1 MMLFYLNLVPATPPR
16 NVQALTQSATEILVL
31 WLEDL
36 PIDRNGEHVMH
47 EVRYE
52 PLTTYGGQIQP
63 MTLNTTIVGNA
74 TLTGLQEFTEYNISV
89 RAYTSVG
96 PGPYSEEVTNRTFE
110 DGEGYYLLEL

>member
-1 MMLFYLNLVPATPPR
+1 
-16 NVQALTQSATEILVL
+16 
-31 WLEDL
+31 
-36 PIDRNGEHVMH
+36 MH

-52 PLTTYGGQIQP
+52 PLTTYRGQIKP
-63 MTLNTTIVGNA
+63 MTLNTTVVGNA

-110 DGEGYYLLEL
+110 DGEGY

>member
-1 MMLFYLNLVPATPPR
+1 MPATPPR
-16 NVQALTQSATEILVL
+16 DVQALTQSSTEILVL

-52 PLTTYGGQIQP
+52 PLINYGGQIQT
-63 MTLNTTIVGNA
+63 MTLNTTVVGNA
-74 TLTGLQEFTEYNISV
+74 TLTGLQEYTEYNISV

-96 PGPYSEEVTNRTFE
+96 PGPYCEEVTNRTLE
-110 DGEGYYLLEL
+110 DGEG